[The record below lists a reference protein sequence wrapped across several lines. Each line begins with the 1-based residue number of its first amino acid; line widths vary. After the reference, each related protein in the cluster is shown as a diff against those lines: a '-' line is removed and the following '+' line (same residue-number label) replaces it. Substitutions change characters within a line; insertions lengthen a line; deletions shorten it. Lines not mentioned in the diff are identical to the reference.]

1 MISTKIIADEAIK
14 RGIKVQHINDYQT
27 EMAFV
32 ELSFGKHF
40 EYILG
45 SNISRT
51 NVSGDYAVK
60 NKALTKSLLIRKNI
74 SVAKGKL
81 FCHKD
86 REEIDN
92 FVDEIKY
99 PIIIKP
105 YNGAHGDL
113 VSIVINNNK
122 DCKEAVNLVLRKNNY
137 VLVEK
142 MFQGEEFRI
151 IASREKVFAV
161 AKKEAANVI
170 GDGLSDIKELVKI
183 KNRDARRGVG
193 HDSPLTKIKIDS
205 SVKQN
210 LLEQKIDLN
219 YIPQKDE
226 KIYLRKNANLSTGGE
241 SVDVTDQIHPELKK
255 IAVRAICAIPG
266 LAYGGIDL
274 LTNKEISEKPT
285 KNSYIILEI
294 NSSPGLRMHHYPS
307 IGKPRDVAKE
317 IIDILFPETIGE

>member
-1 MISTKIIADEAIK
+1 MKKNIFKNIKMISTKIIADEAIK

-51 NVSGDYAVK
+51 NVSGDYAVI
-60 NKALTKSLLIRKNI
+60 NK
-74 SVAKGKL
+74 
-81 FCHKD
+81 
-86 REEIDN
+86 
-92 FVDEIKY
+92 
-99 PIIIKP
+99 
-105 YNGAHGDL
+105 
-113 VSIVINNNK
+113 NK

-205 SVKQN
+205 SC
-210 LLEQKIDLN
+210 LL
-219 YIPQKDE
+219 Y
-226 KIYLRKNANLSTGGE
+226 T
-241 SVDVTDQIHPELKK
+241 
-255 IAVRAICAIPG
+255 
-266 LAYGGIDL
+266 
-274 LTNKEISEKPT
+274 
-285 KNSYIILEI
+285 
-294 NSSPGLRMHHYPS
+294 SP
-307 IGKPRDVAKE
+307 
-317 IIDILFPETIGE
+317 